1 MLENRLGKPY
11 NKTYMK
17 RYEQIPHTADLAAKI
32 YGRNLKELFENAA
45 FAMFD
50 MMADMEG
57 LKAEESV
64 NIEVEA
70 SNKEELLVS
79 WLNEILYISYI
90 KGILFPE
97 IQVRDLDENKLIAAA
112 KGQRLE
118 KGGGRIHSEI
128 KAATYHDL
136 EIQKTD
142 GGYEVTVV
150 FDV

>member
-1 MLENRLGKPY
+1 
-11 NKTYMK
+11 MK

-32 YGRNLKELFENAA
+32 YGRSLKELFENAA

-57 LKAEESV
+57 VKAEESV
-64 NIEVEA
+64 DIEVEA
-70 SNKEELLVS
+70 LDKEGLLVS
-79 WLNEILYISYI
+79 WLNEILYVSYI

-97 IQVRDLDENKLIAAA
+97 MRVTELDEKKIVATA
-112 KGQRLE
+112 KGERIGEDTGRL
-118 KGGGRIHSEI
+118 HSEI

-142 GGYEVTVV
+142 EGYEVTVV